1 MKLNEKDYEYFKKA
15 LLDQKTI
22 LLNEANKTVESE
34 LDVKEEELADT
45 VDRSTVETERNFT
58 LRLRDRERKLLKK
71 VEDALDRLEKGDLGD
86 CSQCGQR
93 IGISRLKARP
103 VATLCI
109 DCKEEQEQ
117 RENQFG

>member
-1 MKLNEKDYEYFKKA
+1 MKLNAKDYEYFKKA
-15 LLDQKTI
+15 LLDQKAG

-34 LDVKEEELADT
+34 LGVKNEELSDT
-45 VDRSTVETERNFT
+45 IDRSTVETDRNFT

-71 VEDALDRLEKGDLGD
+71 VEEALDRLEKGELGD
-86 CSQCGQR
+86 CIQCDKR

-109 DCKEEQEQ
+109 DCKEKQEQ
-117 RENQFG
+117 KENQFG

>member
-1 MKLNEKDYEYFKKA
+1 MKLNAKDYEYFKKA
-15 LLDQKTI
+15 LLDQKAG

-34 LDVKEEELADT
+34 LGVKNEELSDT
-45 VDRSTVETERNFT
+45 IDRSTVETDRNFT

-71 VEDALDRLEKGDLGD
+71 VEEALDRLEKGELGD
-86 CSQCGQR
+86 CIQCDKR

-117 RENQFG
+117 KESQFG

>member
-1 MKLNEKDYEYFKKA
+1 MKLNDKDYEFFKKA
-15 LLDQKTI
+15 LLDQKAT

-58 LRLRDRERKLLKK
+58 LRLRDRERRLLKK
-71 VEDALDRLEKGDLGD
+71 VEDALDRLEKGELGD

-93 IGISRLKARP
+93 IGIGRLRARP

-109 DCKEEQEQ
+109 ECKQEQEQ

>member
-1 MKLNEKDYEYFKKA
+1 MKLNAKDYEYFKKA
-15 LLDQKTI
+15 LLDQKAG

-34 LDVKEEELADT
+34 LGVKNEELADT
-45 VDRSTVETERNFT
+45 VDRSTVETDRNFT

-71 VEDALDRLEKGDLGD
+71 VDDALERLEKGELGD
-86 CSQCGQR
+86 CIQCDKR
-93 IGISRLKARP
+93 IGINRLRARP

-117 RENQFG
+117 KENQFG

>member
-1 MKLNEKDYEYFKKA
+1 MKLNEKDYEYFRKA
-15 LLDQKTI
+15 LLDQKAG

-34 LDVKEEELADT
+34 LGVKNEELADT
-45 VDRSTVETERNFT
+45 VDRSTVETDRNFT

-71 VEDALDRLEKGDLGD
+71 VEEALDRLEKGELGD
-86 CSQCGQR
+86 CVQCDRR

-117 RENQFG
+117 KENQFG